1 MVRLG
6 FQFSA
11 KLTLIASR
19 VSSMFFIILLY
30 SGSFVFTFT
39 IAFSLAPLDR
49 YDRRDGDGLRSSSD
63 PDEAESFPSE
73 SELSELLSRS
83 ENFHLLLSFR
93 SSLFPFPLSFFSLRL
108 TAFRRD

>member
-6 FQFSA
+6 FRFSA

-19 VSSMFFIILLY
+19 VSSMLFIILLC
-30 SGSFVFTFT
+30 SGSSVFTFT

-49 YDRRDGDGLRSSSD
+49 CDRRGGDGLRSSSD
-63 PDEAESFPSE
+63 PDEAESLSSE
-73 SELSELLSRS
+73 SELSESLSES
-83 ENFHLLLSFR
+83 EYFRLLLSFQ
-93 SSLFPFPLSFFSLRL
+93 SSFFPLPLSFFSLRL